1 MKILDIPQIG
11 KTGNMVSYRR
21 PSGQFRRRYVVPN
34 DPRTN
39 IQMQRRRTMK
49 SLRLLWSAL
58 TQLQRAA
65 WIAAGQDHRTARRLN
80 QSGPLSGFLFFIKI
94 NFNLATIG
102 LPPVFDPPEL
112 PQFPDNPVEELAITN
127 TNGAVA
133 IQLRVVGRPTESVIV
148 WATKPRSA
156 GTTYADHFS
165 ILTVL
170 PEPTGGVSDI
180 TAPFAAKYGLPPAGS
195 RVFIE
200 IVQQVNGWQT
210 LPKRYT
216 ALVPGP
222 Q

>member
-11 KTGNMVSYRR
+11 KNWNMVSYRR
-21 PSGQFRRRYVVPN
+21 ASGQFRRRYVVPN

-39 IQMQRRRTMK
+39 IQIQRRRAMK

-58 TQLQRAA
+58 TELQRAA

-80 QSGPLSGFLFFIKI
+80 QSGPLAGFLFFIKI

-102 LPPVFDPPEL
+102 LPPLFEPPQ
-112 PQFPDNPVEELAITN
+112 PPDFADNPVEGLAISN

-133 IQLRVVGRPTESVIV
+133 IQLRVIGQPPGDVIV

-156 GTTYADHFS
+156 GTTYVDHFS

-180 TAPFAAKYGLPPAGS
+180 TALFVAKYGLPPAGS

-222 Q
+222 